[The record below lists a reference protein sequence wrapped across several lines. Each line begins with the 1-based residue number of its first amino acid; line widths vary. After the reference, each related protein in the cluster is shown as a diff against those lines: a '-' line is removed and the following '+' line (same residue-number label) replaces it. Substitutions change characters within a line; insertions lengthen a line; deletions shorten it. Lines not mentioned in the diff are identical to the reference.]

1 MQDPYK
7 VLGVSSNASDEEI
20 KKAYRELAK
29 KYHPDN
35 YVDNPL
41 SDLAQ
46 EKMKEI
52 NEAYDTITRAR
63 KNGGQSGSGN
73 TGGYTSGY
81 SSGWSGGG
89 YSYQQAGGTYAQIR
103 SAINAGNL
111 QYAEQLLDTCPSR
124 DAEWNFLMG
133 SLYYRKGWLDD
144 ARSFFQRAVSM
155 DPSNGEYRQALNML
169 NGAGS
174 PYRQTGYG
182 PPAQQGGCDMCD
194 MCTAMMCANMM
205 CGGCR

>member
-1 MQDPYK
+1 MTDPYK
-7 VLGVSSNASDEEI
+7 VLGVTPSASDDEI

-52 NEAYDTITRAR
+52 NEAYDLITKQR
-63 KNGGQSGSGN
+63 KGGGGSYNQAGSGQSS
-73 TGGYTSGY
+73 YQ
-81 SSGWSGGG
+81 SSGSNP
-89 YSYQQAGGTYAQIR
+89 SYAQIR
-103 SAINAGNL
+103 QAIQSGNL
-111 QYAEQLLDTCPSR
+111 QYAEQLLDSCPTR

-133 SLYYRKGWLDD
+133 TLYFRKGWLDD

-194 MCTAMMCANMM
+194 MCTAMMCAYMM